1 MTKKKTLLQETCAKP
16 IAQINKFKIRLLFV
30 GKIIHSCAIN
40 CISRLNQTNFNS
52 FFFTLKISQRSL
64 LIIISFLLFSCGKI
78 ESYRS
83 IPMGWKNITSEFED
97 LPEGIR
103 VFAGRNKQI
112 PINAWYVEVDS
123 KKLDTDIVISSDEDR
138 METPGQFA
146 ERLNAAVVING
157 GYFLMHKNPA
167 EHVGLIMRNGEI
179 ITHSLRSLLK
189 RNKRYYVTRSALGFD
204 ANGEM
209 DIAWI
214 ASRND
219 SLFEWS
225 KPTENS
231 PDTPVEALDFSQSS
245 YWNVESA
252 LQAGPVIIHK
262 SRRNVTD
269 VEEAFFWTKIP
280 DIHPRSAAGYKKDGK
295 QIFLVVDGRQ
305 PDSRGVDL
313 IELAIIMDDLGC
325 EEAINLDGGGSSALV
340 VNGRLL
346 NKPAGFTTQREVM
359 SAIAVYS
366 N

>member
-1 MTKKKTLLQETCAKP
+1 MTKKKL
-16 IAQINKFKIRLLFV
+16 I
-30 GKIIHSCAIN
+30 
-40 CISRLNQTNFNS
+40 
-52 FFFTLKISQRSL
+52 L
-64 LIIISFLLFSCGKI
+64 LIIFSLFLFSCGKMQ
-78 ESYRS
+78 SYRS
-83 IPMGWKNITSEFED
+83 IPIGWKNISAEFED
-97 LPEGIR
+97 LPDGIR
-103 VFAGRNKQI
+103 VFSGRNKKI

-123 KKLDTDIVISSDEDR
+123 KKPFLNTDVFISSDEDR
-138 METPGQFA
+138 RETPSQFT
-146 ERLNAAVVING
+146 ERLNASVVING

-167 EHVGLIMRNGEI
+167 EHVGLIMHNGKI
-179 ITHSLRSLLK
+179 ITNTLRSLLK
-189 RNKRYYVTRSALGFD
+189 RDKRYYVTRSALGFN

-219 SLFEWS
+219 SIFEWG
-225 KPTENS
+225 KPMDNS
-231 PDTPVEALDFSQSS
+231 PDTPADALDFSQST

-252 LQAGPVIIHK
+252 LQAGPVIIHNGH
-262 SRRNVTD
+262 RNVTD

-280 DIHPRSAAGYKKDGK
+280 DIHPRSAAGYTKDGK

-305 PDSRGVDL
+305 ADSRGVDL
-313 IELAIIMDDLGC
+313 LELAIIMDGLGC

-359 SAIAVYS
+359 SAIAVFS